1 MLVTGKESSR
11 AAGPTG
17 GRTQEGYPVNVNT
30 ASQEV
35 MAKVRRELAPERL
48 PDKLKFF
55 ALLNAGLF
63 LTALGIELF
72 KTPNHFAFGGTS
84 GLSIVLAAVFPNLP
98 VSAFMWILNMA
109 LVVLGFVFLGV
120 RSMGWTIY
128 SSLALSFFV
137 SLCELAFPLS
147 APLTSDV
154 FLELCFAV
162 ILPAIGS
169 AIVFNIGASTGGT
182 DIVAMILSKYTSLEV
197 GRALMLS
204 DLGIVLAAAI
214 VFGPQ
219 VGLYSILGM
228 ILKSTVVDSAIES
241 LNLRKVCTV
250 VTRNPG
256 PARDF
261 IVEVLKRSATEQNAT
276 GAYTREPAW
285 VLMTVLTRHQ
295 AALLRDFLR
304 KNDPH
309 AFITIVNSSEII
321 GKGFRAI

>member
-1 MLVTGKESSR
+1 M
-11 AAGPTG
+11 
-17 GRTQEGYPVNVNT
+17 NVNT

-128 SSLALSFFV
+128 SSIALSFFV

-214 VFGPQ
+214 VFGAQ